1 MESPIH
7 DVICP
12 TTLESVQLHW
22 NLYHVIPKGQH
33 RNMSNY
39 VGICPTTLK
48 PFQLQW
54 RKSYPKEQKYLS
66 NYVGICPNTLESI
79 HLSKYVGIYPSVQ
92 LRWNQSNYFRTC
104 PTTLE
109 CYSNFRK
116 SYPKEQQLLNL

>member
-33 RNMSNY
+33 LNMSNY
-39 VGICPTTLK
+39 VGICPTTLESV
-48 PFQLQW
+48 QLHWNLYHVIPWGQ
-54 RKSYPKEQKYLS
+54 PLNLS
-66 NYVGICPNTLESI
+66 NYDRI
-79 HLSKYVGIYPSVQ
+79 
-92 LRWNQSNYFRTC
+92 C

-109 CYSNFRK
+109 SV
-116 SYPKEQQLLNL
+116 QLRREFVQLRWIFNNYNGI